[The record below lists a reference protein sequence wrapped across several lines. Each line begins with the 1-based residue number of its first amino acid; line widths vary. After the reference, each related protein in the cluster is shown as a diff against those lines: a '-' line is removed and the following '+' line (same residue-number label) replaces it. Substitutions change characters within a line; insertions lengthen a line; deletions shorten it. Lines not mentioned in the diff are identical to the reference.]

1 MPDRFRDPWQL
12 VNPRV
17 AWVIVIVIAGIGFA
31 NDVLLKLYG
40 THGVYLSG
48 FLERPGEQH
57 CGCDQIGKA
66 AGSRDYVA
74 WRRRRGTLLI
84 IVAIPDH
91 FFPSRSN
98 HHSRTGAARGNVQAA
113 RELADRTE
121 GKASQHLEVA
131 GNDYGV
137 YREFSGKR
145 CQVNSKVWIFPA
157 SGVGGVASTIRVPS
171 NLIVRIKSVSTQF
184 CMEDI
189 ST

>member
-1 MPDRFRDPWQL
+1 LLGLIGFVIYPIMPDRFRDPWQL

-74 WRRRRGTLLI
+74 WRRRRGT
-84 IVAIPDH
+84 VAH
-91 FFPSRSN
+91 HRSD
-98 HHSRTGAARGNVQAA
+98 S
-113 RELADRTE
+113 
-121 GKASQHLEVA
+121 
-131 GNDYGV
+131 
-137 YREFSGKR
+137 
-145 CQVNSKVWIFPA
+145 
-157 SGVGGVASTIRVPS
+157 
-171 NLIVRIKSVSTQF
+171 
-184 CMEDI
+184 
-189 ST
+189 

>member
-1 MPDRFRDPWQL
+1 
-12 VNPRV
+12 VNSTAAATKLARPLGAGTTSPGV
-17 AWVIVIVIAGIGFA
+17 AV
-31 NDVLLKLYG
+31 
-40 THGVYLSG
+40 
-48 FLERPGEQH
+48 
-57 CGCDQIGKA
+57 A
-66 AGSRDYVA
+66 AL
-74 WRRRRGTLLI
+74 LLI